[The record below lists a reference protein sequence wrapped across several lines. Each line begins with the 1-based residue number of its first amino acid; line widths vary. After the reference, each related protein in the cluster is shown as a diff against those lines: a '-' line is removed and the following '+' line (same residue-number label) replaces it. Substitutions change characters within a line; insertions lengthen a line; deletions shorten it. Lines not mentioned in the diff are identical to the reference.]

1 MYLLH
6 FLSGLFL
13 CGIEKDVAAILP
25 FTDMTSFFIFHEVI
39 ILIAVA
45 AKTLS
50 LNIKQNKYLGLFKV
64 DTQVH
69 KWLPKILV
77 KKEYKSI

>member
-13 CGIEKDVAAILP
+13 RGIEKDVAAILP

-45 AKTLS
+45 AKPLS

-69 KWLPKILV
+69 KWLPKKRI
-77 KKEYKSI
+77 